1 MKSKADKFIPM
12 GSLLESALWGLGI
25 TIMYKRKI
33 PIELNCG
40 LDLVREVLYGKWKI
54 HLLYFISEGV
64 KRPGDLQR
72 KIPRATRR
80 VLNVQL
86 NQLEQHG
93 LVSRKIYA
101 ELPPRVEYKLTAFGR
116 TVMPVIASLG
126 KWGDDHQQR
135 LRHVITQSPQSLLG
149 TASMRS
155 ARGFRKL

>member
-1 MKSKADKFIPM
+1 
-12 GSLLESALWGLGI
+12 
-25 TIMYKRKI
+25 MYKRKN

-40 LDLVREVLYGKWKI
+40 LDLVREVLHGKWKI
-54 HLLYFISEGV
+54 HLLHFISEGV
-64 KRPGDLQR
+64 KRPGNLQR

-116 TVMPVIASLG
+116 TVMPGIASLG
-126 KWGDDHQQR
+126 KCGYDHHR
-135 LRHVITQSPQSLLG
+135 RFLCVVTQ
-149 TASMRS
+149 
-155 ARGFRKL
+155 